1 MIDVT
6 GLAKDA
12 VSFLAPFL
20 PFLLKAGKDL
30 TEEAGKKLAEQFGGG
45 LWENVKGLWAK
56 LGPKVEAKP
65 ATQEAVQDVAAQPED
80 EDAKAALRMQLKKL
94 FTEDEELA
102 GEVLKIF
109 EEARKGGVNVQAI
122 GERSFAAGGDV
133 TGSTVIT
140 GNVGKDWPGRER
152 EPKSD

>member
-6 GLAKDA
+6 ALAKDA
-12 VSFLAPFL
+12 VGFLAPFL

-45 LWENVKGLWAK
+45 GVWEKVKGLWAK

-65 ATQEAVQDVAAQPED
+65 ATQEAVKDVAAKPDD
-80 EDAKAALRMQLKKL
+80 EDAKAALRVQLKKL
-94 FTEDEELA
+94 FTEDKELA

-122 GERSFAAGGDV
+122 GERSFAAGRDV
-133 TGSTVIT
+133 SNSTVIT
-140 GNVGKDWPGRER
+140 GNVDKD
-152 EPKSD
+152 